1 MPQGKPKGGR
11 WNPSWNNLQCERE
24 RNNFKLAGLPCK
36 LLRKPQSAYELG
48 MKLVEELKVI
58 EAQLTEWEEKQPL
71 EFLELLPWW
80 EERKKY
86 REQKALGIVQE
97 VNWWEAVS
105 FLEQAKPSNVANRYE
120 LGLSKKAQPRK
131 RSKAT

>member
-1 MPQGKPKGGR
+1 
-11 WNPSWNNLQCERE
+11 
-24 RNNFKLAGLPCK
+24 
-36 LLRKPQSAYELG
+36 

-58 EAQLTEWEEKQPL
+58 EAQLTEWEDKQPL

-105 FLEQAKPSNVANRYE
+105 FLEQARPSNVANRFE
-120 LGLSKKAQPRK
+120 LGLSRRARSGKK
-131 RSKAT
+131 SKAT